1 MPTSSS
7 RIAEP
12 VTRRAAAEP
21 FGPTNGGLT
30 GASRT
35 DLLPAV
41 VDRGVRRR
49 GGTYQLADGILDLRF
64 GDRGHQRLVR
74 VAYDG
79 GIYWVYPNQ
88 ADEVRKPEN
97 VSLRQI
103 SLKQKGEPLRPA
115 NGD

>member
-1 MPTSSS
+1 VIETHY
-7 RIAEP
+7 
-12 VTRRAAAEP
+12 
-21 FGPTNGGLT
+21 
-30 GASRT
+30 T
-35 DLLPAV
+35 DAI
-41 VDRGVRRR
+41 GHANRR

-79 GIYWVYPNQ
+79 EIYWVYPNQ